1 MERPNIN
8 IRDEKQKIVDLISD
22 IKSFCFNFPTL
33 PINFSMPSFKNDFD
47 VIAFL
52 MDLIIS
58 LIGKKAEELQ
68 REVTRWLIKNIKPL
82 ERDLRFDM
90 KALLKSCYACKINP
104 RIPPWLFVEN
114 PVTLQP
120 GDGINIEVDQIDFA
134 CMLKTNP
141 QSDVGRTIYGGGSD
155 MNRFFFDVIQEPT
168 GTSKVYTDAVTSID
182 IADFTFIEESS
193 PVGTINGEGGIQDG
207 DYRNNVI
214 NMKINNSYNVPEKN
228 LIDFISDYL
237 NSVVFFNTEKVVT
250 QSMDLIF
257 GVLTQKIDIDTAC
270 GEKKVEFEKIIDKMA
285 ECGLDDPNTEIDN
298 SFFEF
303 SQEEIVDI
311 KEEAENRRKGIKVY
325 KDCVGCKG
333 KPASI
338 DFASVLD
345 LNDQLAAATDEA
357 VKVTILEKGLGGLS
371 NTSTNNISNDTD
383 KNEAKFTFLQE
394 LINAIKRVIMRMTL
408 SPKTMYLIIMMHYL
422 VNAQARYRG
431 VKEWMA
437 NIICLIRE
445 LLRKLLEKLTKEFL
459 LILVLRGLKVLIKK
473 YIKHKIKKKFE
484 VYSEVK
490 ISLLPGGSVLDF
502 GEKLANTVVDA
513 GFDQA
518 ENAIAKKNDANNE
531 NNDNE
536 PSDGI
541 YNL

>member
-1 MERPNIN
+1 MERPNIP
-8 IRDEKQKIVDLISD
+8 IRDQKQKIVDLISD

-33 PINFSMPSFKNDFD
+33 SINFSMPSFKNDFD

-114 PVTLQP
+114 PVTLQ
-120 GDGINIEVDQIDFA
+120 
-134 CMLKTNP
+134 
-141 QSDVGRTIYGGGSD
+141 YGGGSD

-193 PVGTINGEGGIQDG
+193 PVGTLNGEGGIQDS

-394 LINAIKRVIMRMTL
+394 LINAIKRVVMRMTL

-473 YIKHKIKKKFE
+473 YIKFKIKKKFE
-484 VYSEVK
+484 EYSEVK